1 MGRFYGICKMKAIRV
16 YNLDDIRI
24 EESDVPEIG
33 ADEALV
39 RMKTC
44 GICGSDTMDWYV
56 AKKAPLYLGHEP
68 AGVIERV
75 GSNVTQFK
83 IGDRVFVH
91 HHAPCFDCKYC
102 QKQQYS
108 LCPAW
113 KATNLDPGGMAEYFR
128 VPAINLQGDTLKLP
142 DALSFEDG
150 ALIEPTAC
158 VVKSFRRAGLQ
169 RGDTLLIIGL
179 GVMGQMHILLGR
191 HYGAN
196 TIIGADR
203 VPYRLQKARD
213 FGADAVVDV
222 TSAKLPEAVAE
233 ITHGNLADV
242 VIIGPHSID
251 AMQTGLACAG
261 KGGTVLFFT
270 PSPEGVQLNI
280 HPFHLYFNEID
291 LVFSYSCGP
300 DDTRE
305 AMHLI
310 ERGVITAES
319 LVTHRFP
326 LHEAQQAVAKTVEAN
341 ASLKTLV
348 VCD

>member
-1 MGRFYGICKMKAIRV
+1 MKAVRV
-16 YNLDDIRI
+16 YNLNDIRI
-24 EESDVPEIG
+24 EETAVPEIG

-39 RMKTC
+39 RMKAC

-56 AKKAPLYLGHEP
+56 AKKAPLWLGHEP
-68 AGVIERV
+68 AGIIEKV
-75 GSNVTQFK
+75 GKNVTKFK
-83 IGDRVFVH
+83 AGDRVFVH

-113 KATNLDPGGMAEYFR
+113 KATNLDPGGMAEFFR
-128 VPAINLQGDTLKLP
+128 VPALNLQGDTLKLP
-142 DALSFEDG
+142 DKFSFEDG

-158 VVKSFRRAGLQ
+158 VVKSFNRVRFQ
-169 RGDTLLIIGL
+169 RGDSLVIIGL

-191 HYGAN
+191 HYGAS

-203 VPYRLQKARD
+203 VPYRLQKARE
-213 FGADAVVDV
+213 FGADHVVDA
-222 TSAKLPEAVAE
+222 SAENLRERVAE
-233 ITHGNLADV
+233 FTAGKMADI
-242 VIIGPHSID
+242 VIVGPHSTE

-270 PSPEGVQLNI
+270 PSPEGEQLNI

-300 DDTRE
+300 DDTAE
-305 AMHLI
+305 ALRLI
-310 ERGVITAES
+310 EQGVVTAQS

-326 LHEAQQAVAKTVEAN
+326 LHEAPQAVAKTVEAN

-348 VCD
+348 VCE

>member
-1 MGRFYGICKMKAIRV
+1 
-16 YNLDDIRI
+16 
-24 EESDVPEIG
+24 
-33 ADEALV
+33 
-39 RMKTC
+39 
-44 GICGSDTMDWYV
+44 V
-56 AKKAPLYLGHEP
+56 AKKAPLWLGHEP
-68 AGVIERV
+68 AGIIEKV
-75 GSNVTQFK
+75 GSRVTNFK
-83 IGDRVFVH
+83 TGDRVFVH

-113 KATNLDPGGMAEYFR
+113 KATNLDPGGMAQYFR

-142 DALSFEDG
+142 DTFSFEDG

-158 VVKSFRRAGLQ
+158 VVKSFKRAGFQ
-169 RGDTLLIIGL
+169 RGDSMLIIGL

-191 HYGAN
+191 HYGAR

-203 VPYRLQKARD
+203 VPYRLQKARE
-213 FGADAVVDV
+213 FGADYVVDV
-222 TSAKLPEAVAE
+222 SSEDLQKQVAN
-233 ITHGNLADV
+233 ITAGKMADI
-242 VIIGPHSID
+242 VIVGPHSIE

-270 PSPEGVQLNI
+270 PSAEGEKLNI

-305 AMHLI
+305 ALQLI
-310 ERGVITAES
+310 EQGVVTAQS

-326 LHEAQQAVAKTVEAN
+326 LQEAAQAVAKTVEAN
-341 ASLKTLV
+341 TSLKTLV
-348 VCD
+348 VSE